1 MNIEQVL
8 VNEYKI
14 NPTVADILIKKGI
27 NDIDLVKSLFQPTIE
42 NLLPPRSIVNME
54 TALKEILKYSS
65 KEGILIWGH
74 DDVDG
79 TSSTAILMKTLRLL
93 GTEPIYYIP
102 KKNSEGHKLNKFGID
117 FAYEKGIKL
126 IICLDTGISS
136 VDEVEYAKEK
146 GISVIIADHHE
157 IPKILP
163 DAIILNPKMGGTF
176 QHISSSVLSFKIAL
190 GLLNLKFKYD
200 INYIIENEPSL
211 IVYASLG
218 VIADRLPLFSENKI
232 IVDTA
237 KELINKY
244 GFTIFSVYHL
254 ITGQQPT
261 IYSLI
266 PILSSIFSE
275 GERHLAVELLLSND
289 EIFVEE
295 QLSKIYKQSKEKL
308 LLLENEL
315 QKIKEQIKRI
325 RGYILLDLRHMNSN
339 SIGYIA
345 SKVRDYYK
353 VPVIAISKD
362 ELGKVVGE
370 IRTPTGYNM
379 LEFLDSISELL
390 INYGGHKTACGFS
403 MENDSLYDFIEECEK
418 FFTKYKPNIEE
429 IYDLI
434 LNSFDDEILQNIEN
448 LRKLG
453 VRFRILFKG
462 NLKDIVSKLKY
473 YTIVDPNQILSV
485 RAPEH
490 LNYIVVL
497 SAEDGFRIEEI
508 G

>member
-14 NPTVADILIKKGI
+14 NPTVANALIKKGI

-54 TALKEILKYSS
+54 IALKEILKYSS
-65 KEGILIWGH
+65 KEGILIYGH

-79 TSSTAILMKTLRLL
+79 VSSTTILIKALRLL

-102 KKNSEGHKLNKFGID
+102 KKNSEGHKLNKFGVD
-117 FAYEKGIKL
+117 FAYENGIKL
-126 IICLDTGISS
+126 IICLDTGINSIE
-136 VDEVEYAKEK
+136 EVEYAKEK

-157 IPKILP
+157 IPETLP
-163 DAIILNPKMGGTF
+163 DAIILNPKIGGTF
-176 QHISSSVLSFKIAL
+176 AYISASVLSFKIAL
-190 GLLNLKFKYD
+190 GLLNLKYKYD

-218 VIADRLPLFSENKI
+218 VIADRLPMFSENKI

-244 GFTIFSVYHL
+244 SFTIFSVYHL
-254 ITGQQPT
+254 ITGQKPT
-261 IYSLI
+261 IHSLI
-266 PILSSIFSE
+266 PILSNISTE
-275 GERHLAVELLLSND
+275 GKRHLAIELLLSND

-295 QLSKIYKQSKEKL
+295 QLSKVYKQYKERL
-308 LLLENEL
+308 FILENEF

-325 RGYILLDLRHMNSN
+325 RGYIILDLRHLNSN
-339 SIGYIA
+339 TIGYIA
-345 SKVRDYYK
+345 SKIRDYYK

-362 ELGKVVGE
+362 ELGKIVGE
-370 IRTPTGYNM
+370 IRTPEGYNM
-379 LEFLDSISELL
+379 IEFLDSISELL

-403 MENDSLYDFIEECEK
+403 MESDSLYDFIEECEK
-418 FFTKYKPNIEE
+418 FFTKYKPHTSET
-429 IYDLI
+429 YDLV
-434 LNSFDDEILQNIEN
+434 LSSFDDEILQNIEN

-462 NLKDIVSKLKY
+462 NLKDIVSKLNY
-473 YTIVDPNQILSV
+473 YTIVDPNQRLSV
-485 RAPEH
+485 HAPEN